1 MIENMWKAKNKI
13 LVIIGIM
20 ILSIITILLYI
31 DMIKSKENE
40 TVSPE
45 IAKSLNIIQKKK
57 ETKAHKVNI

>member
-1 MIENMWKAKNKI
+1 
-13 LVIIGIM
+13 M